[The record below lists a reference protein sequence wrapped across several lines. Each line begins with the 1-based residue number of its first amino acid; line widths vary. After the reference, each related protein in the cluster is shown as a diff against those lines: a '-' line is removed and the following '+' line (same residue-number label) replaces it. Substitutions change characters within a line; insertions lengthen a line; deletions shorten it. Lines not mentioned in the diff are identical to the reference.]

1 MATIPAVKPEPQAA
15 PESIEVRFRRLAAT
29 WKNAVAFLSSSRQRE
44 SHPAYVEII
53 DLGAAVVPFLLRD
66 LEENETH
73 WLTALHQITG
83 ADPVPEADA
92 GNIARMKEAWLQ
104 WARTNGYRW

>member
-1 MATIPAVKPEPQAA
+1 MATIPTIEPKPQTA
-15 PESIEVRFRRLAAT
+15 PESTEARFRRLATT

-53 DLGAAVVPFLLRD
+53 GLGSAVVPFLLRD

-73 WLTALHQITG
+73 SMVFGTG
-83 ADPVPEADA
+83 FAP
-92 GNIARMKEAWLQ
+92 
-104 WARTNGYRW
+104 